1 MRLVLC
7 ILLYLIVTS
16 TPLKVLWIGKSPLLS
31 VTFVYFTNAGN
42 SFTYYNDLPQMV
54 ADIANANG
62 LEYEFESHLEGGWSW
77 EDHAGSDVTAE
88 KIRSQPWD
96 VVILQD
102 YSTYAAYDA
111 DTVCDQSVPYLDTL
125 VSMIHNNNPD
135 TMIQFYLTWGW
146 PHGAPDLCSSQGM
159 QQFCSYETMRSE
171 EHTSELQS
179 PS

>member
-16 TPLKVLWIGKSPLLS
+16 TPLKVLWIGKSPLS

-62 LEYEFESHLEGGWSW
+62 LEYQFESHLEGGWSW

-111 DTVCDQSVPYLDTL
+111 EIVCDQSVPYLDTL
-125 VSMIHNNNPD
+125 VSMIHDNNPD

-146 PHGAPDLCSSQGM
+146 PHGAPDLCSQGM
-159 QQFCSYETMRSE
+159 QQFCSYETMQVVCILNN
-171 EHTSELQS
+171 HVKAL
-179 PS
+179 